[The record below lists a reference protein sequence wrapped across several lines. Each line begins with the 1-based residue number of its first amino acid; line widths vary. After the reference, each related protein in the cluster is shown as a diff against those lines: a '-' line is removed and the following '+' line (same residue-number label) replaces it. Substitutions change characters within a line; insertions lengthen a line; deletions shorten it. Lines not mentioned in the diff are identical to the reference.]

1 MTNDGMGSQIS
12 LLIRE
17 IKSLTSQHLRNR
29 MKDCGLTVPQMMIVG
44 ILSKGGKMKVSDI
57 SSEMSLANSTVSG
70 ILDRLEKLNII
81 KRVRS
86 EEDKRVVY
94 IELFDKTKDIHEEFM
109 KDLNEFMDSLVI
121 SANKEDIRD
130 ILRGLQKLR
139 ELLLKHELPAKHAE
153 AD

>member
-1 MTNDGMGSQIS
+1 MTNEGMGSQIS

-17 IKSLTSQHLRNR
+17 IQSLASQHLRSR

-44 ILSKGGKMKVSDI
+44 ILSKHGKMKVSDI

-70 ILDRLEKLNII
+70 ILDRLEKMDII

-109 KDLNEFMDSLVI
+109 NDFNEFLDSLVE
-121 SANKEDIRD
+121 SANTDDIND
-130 ILRGLQKLR
+130 ILNGLQKLK
-139 ELLLKHELPAKHAE
+139 ELLLK
-153 AD
+153 